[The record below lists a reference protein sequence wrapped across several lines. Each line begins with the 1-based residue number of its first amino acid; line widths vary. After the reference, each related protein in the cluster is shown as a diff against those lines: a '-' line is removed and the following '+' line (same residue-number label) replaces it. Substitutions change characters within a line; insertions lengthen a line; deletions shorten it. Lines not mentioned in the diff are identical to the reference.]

1 MPVDDVLLEA
11 EEKMEHAEQFVAS
24 EFRRLRTGRASA
36 GLVDHIKVD
45 YYGTPTQLR
54 QLANIGTP
62 EASLIVIRPFDP
74 TALKDIE
81 RAILASDLGITPN
94 NDGKLIRLSIPA
106 PSEERRKQLVSSAKE
121 LAEQAR
127 VSLRNAR
134 RDANRILE
142 HEKKDSVIPEDELY
156 RGKEEVQKLT
166 DTYEKKIV
174 ELLGKKTAEIME
186 I

>member
-1 MPVDDVLLEA
+1 MPVDDVLLET

-81 RAILASDLGITPN
+81 RAILASELGITPN
-94 NDGKLIRLSIPA
+94 NDGKLIRLNIPS

-121 LAEQAR
+121 LVEQAR

-134 RDANRILE
+134 REANRTLE

-156 RGKEEVQKLT
+156 RGKEEVQKLI
-166 DTYEKKIV
+166 DTYEKKV
-174 ELLGKKTAEIME
+174 AELLIKKTAEIME